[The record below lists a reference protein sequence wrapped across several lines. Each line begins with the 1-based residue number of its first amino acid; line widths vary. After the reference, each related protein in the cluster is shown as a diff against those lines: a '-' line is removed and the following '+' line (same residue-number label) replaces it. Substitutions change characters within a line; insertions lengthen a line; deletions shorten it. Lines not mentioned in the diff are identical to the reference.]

1 MADRDRRRRF
11 YEAQGFTLIELM
23 VVIAIIAVLASL
35 VGAYLLGAQ
44 DEANVAAAKAQISM
58 LKTALMQYRLKFNR
72 FPDDLNQLINNEKN
86 YKCLDANEVPKDP
99 WDNPYVYTCENGRS
113 YKIVSYGADGRAG
126 GSGVEGDIESDNL
139 GAKK

>member
-1 MADRDRRRRF
+1 MKGSERRGRLHN
-11 YEAQGFTLIELM
+11 AQGFTLIELM

-44 DEANVAAAKAQISM
+44 DEANVAATKAQISM

-99 WDNPYVYTCENGRS
+99 WGNPFIYTCEGGRT

-126 GSGVEGDIESDNL
+126 GSGVEGDVESDALN
-139 GAKK
+139 AEK